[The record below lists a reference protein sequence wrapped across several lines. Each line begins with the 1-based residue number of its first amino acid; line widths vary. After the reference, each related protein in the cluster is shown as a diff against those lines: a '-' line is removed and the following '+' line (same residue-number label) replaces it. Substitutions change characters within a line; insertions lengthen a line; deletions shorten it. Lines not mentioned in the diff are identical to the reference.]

1 MLSVVTLAG
10 LVLPAPAAPAPKADF
25 ERHVVAVLGKAG
37 CSAGSCHGSFGGKGG
52 LRLSLFGFDPD
63 KDYLALVKG
72 RGGKRVDADN
82 PEASL
87 MLLKATGEAPHGGGK
102 RFGVGSPQYKVLRDW
117 IAAGGRHTPGSGAV
131 ERVEV
136 VPAESVLTP
145 GGAGRVSVQ
154 VRFADGTTAD
164 VTEFADLRAKDETIA
179 DVAGDGAVRAGRAG
193 DTAVIATYRGH
204 VVSGRVLVPFP
215 QREGEAPAEP
225 HRRPGS
231 AGASPSQ
238 EAHNPIDREVFAK
251 LGRLN
256 IEPSGPAGDAEFLRR
271 VTIDTTGG
279 LPSPDEVRRFLAD
292 PRPDKRER
300 KIDELLRHPLH
311 AAVWATKFL
320 DITAAN
326 VDAMDG
332 PPELRTKKARMW
344 HEWFR
349 RRVAANVGYDQIVR
363 GVLTA
368 TSREGRGVRE
378 WIGVEAAADQA
389 SRGGFDKSYAKRES
403 LDLFWR
409 RFEGEEFVS
418 LEKLTELAS
427 TAFLGVRLECAQ
439 CHKHPFDRWTQS
451 DYRGFANVFAPVRF
465 EGSPEVVATTAEMLE
480 ARRKLPKDKA
490 GPPLPRMR
498 EVYVSAKPRRLPH
511 PDTGGV
517 LPPKAL
523 GGPELPAGGDPRVAL
538 FGWMTRPDNPYFA
551 RSFVNRVWAHY
562 FGVGLVDPVDDLSP
576 NNPPSHPKLLDDLA
590 AEFVRS
596 GYDLRR
602 LERLILTSRAYQL
615 SSTPTDTNRR
625 DRTNFA
631 RAYPRPLMAEA
642 VLDVLN
648 DAVGAKEAFGD
659 DAPPGARAVEVAT
672 NRVRAD
678 HAARV
683 FRVFGR
689 PARASTCDCE
699 RASGPALPQ
708 TLFLMAD
715 PALLKKLS
723 GGRLKAILDRG
734 VSDANAVD
742 ELFLA
747 TLSRLPDEG
756 EKRAA
761 LARVDAAP
769 DRTAGL
775 TDVLWALVN
784 TREFILNH

>member
-1 MLSVVTLAG
+1 MPVPPDSSLGGTG
-10 LVLPAPAAPAPKADF
+10 IPACAP
-25 ERHVVAVLGKAG
+25 
-37 CSAGSCHGSFGGKGG
+37 
-52 LRLSLFGFDPD
+52 
-63 KDYLALVKG
+63 
-72 RGGKRVDADN
+72 
-82 PEASL
+82 
-87 MLLKATGEAPHGGGK
+87 
-102 RFGVGSPQYKVLRDW
+102 
-117 IAAGGRHTPGSGAV
+117 
-131 ERVEV
+131 
-136 VPAESVLTP
+136 
-145 GGAGRVSVQ
+145 
-154 VRFADGTTAD
+154 D
-164 VTEFADLRAKDETIA
+164 V
-179 DVAGDGAVRAGRAG
+179 
-193 DTAVIATYRGH
+193 
-204 VVSGRVLVPFP
+204 
-215 QREGEAPAEP
+215 
-225 HRRPGS
+225 
-231 AGASPSQ
+231 
-238 EAHNPIDREVFAK
+238 IDQEVFAK

-256 IEPSGPAGDAEFLRR
+256 IAPSGPASDAEFLRR

-279 LPSPDEVRRFLAD
+279 LPSPEEVRRFLAD
-292 PRPDKRER
+292 PRPDKRDR
-300 KIDELLRHPLH
+300 KIDELLAHPLH

-349 RRVAANVGYDQIVR
+349 RRVASNVGYDQIVK

-368 TSREGRGVRE
+368 TSRDGREVRE
-378 WIGVEAAADQA
+378 WIAAEAKAAHAGTED
-389 SRGGFDKSYAKRES
+389 DYARRET

-409 RFEGEEFVS
+409 RFENEEFVP

-427 TAFLGVRLECAQ
+427 TAFLGVRVECAQ
-439 CHKHPFDRWTQS
+439 CHKHPFDRWTQA
-451 DYRGFANVFAPVRF
+451 DYRGFTNVFAPVRF
-465 EGSPEVVATTAEMLE
+465 EGSPEVVAVTAELLE
-480 ARRKLPKDKA
+480 ARRKLPKEKA

-498 EVYVSAKPRRLPH
+498 EVYASAKPRRLPH

-517 LPPKAL
+517 LAPKAL
-523 GGPELPAGGDPRVAL
+523 GGPELPADGDPRAAL
-538 FGWMTRPDNPYFA
+538 FEWMARPDNPYFA

-590 AEFVRS
+590 AEFVKS

-602 LERLILTSRAYQL
+602 LERLILTSRVYQL
-615 SSTPTDTNRR
+615 SSSPTDTNRR

-631 RAYPRPLMAEA
+631 RSYPRPLMAEA

-648 DAVGAKEAFGD
+648 DATGAKDEFGD
-659 DAPPGARAVEVAT
+659 DAPAGSRAVEVAT

-715 PALLKKLS
+715 PALLRKLS
-723 GGRLKAILDRG
+723 GGRLAKLIADG
-734 VSDANAVD
+734 TSDANAVD

-747 TLSRLPDEG
+747 ALSRLPDEA

-769 DRTAGL
+769 DRAAGL